1 MPPFFQEEMT
11 SKEAVEG
18 GTATLRCELSKASA
32 HVQWKKGH
40 RVLTSDNKYSLSQ
53 EGCVVELVVQ
63 DLDLNDTGD
72 YTCVCGDKT
81 TTAAL
86 TVHGKVI
93 LGTKVLQTL
102 DLPQSLLLWSVPIP
116 FPFAW
121 VFVFPWDLLVIFL
134 LLLELREEL
143 PVGVCSPQLCWSFS
157 LSLP

>member
-18 GTATLRCELSKASA
+18 GTVTLHCELSKASA

-40 RVLTSDNKYSLSQ
+40 HVLTPGNKHSMRQ
-53 EGCVVELVVQ
+53 EGCVVELVVH

-102 DLPQSLLLWSVPIP
+102 DLPESPLLWSVPIP
-116 FPFAW
+116 FLFAW
-121 VFVFPWDLLVIFL
+121 PFVFIWSLLMLFL
-134 LLLELREEL
+134 LLLELGKGL
-143 PVGVCSPQLCWSFS
+143 PFGVCPPQLCWYFS
-157 LSLP
+157 HSLP